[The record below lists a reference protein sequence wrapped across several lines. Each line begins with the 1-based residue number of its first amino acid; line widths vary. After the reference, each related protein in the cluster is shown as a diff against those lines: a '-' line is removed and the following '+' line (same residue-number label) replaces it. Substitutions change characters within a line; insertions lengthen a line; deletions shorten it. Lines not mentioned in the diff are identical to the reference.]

1 GHGLSGELVLVGQLI
16 HQFTGVHGN
25 YLRSSIEQAG
35 LDPDQLPESDPSAM
49 NFNSGGN
56 MDKKAW
62 KDIWGCGQGIGTVDQ
77 VLSAG
82 ELVDK
87 LAHEY
92 QLATQAMTRQTEQQS
107 A

>member
-1 GHGLSGELVLVGQLI
+1 STVPMPWPQP
-16 HQFTGVHGN
+16 QMSF
-25 YLRSSIEQAG
+25 QA
-35 LDPDQLPESDPSAM
+35 
-49 NFNSGGN
+49 F